1 MQGRAM
7 KSYKSQVG
15 STNDL
20 NSLIDEYIAK
30 GNKVTQCPPGPS
42 EEVVY
47 KNQYRRRPKKAEA
60 KPEEGTQQAA
70 GQEVAETTQSASE

>member
-1 MQGRAM
+1 M

-15 STNDL
+15 SPNDL

-60 KPEEGTQQAA
+60 KPEEATQETSAEVPA
-70 GQEVAETTQSASE
+70 GQEAVETTQAASE

>member
-1 MQGRAM
+1 M

-15 STNDL
+15 SPNDL

-60 KPEEGTQQAA
+60 KPEEAAQETAAEVPA
-70 GQEVAETTQSASE
+70 GQEAVETTQAASE

>member
-1 MQGRAM
+1 M

-15 STNDL
+15 SPNDL

-60 KPEEGTQQAA
+60 KPEEATQEA
-70 GQEVAETTQSASE
+70 GDQEANSQKVAETTEAASE

>member
-60 KPEEGTQQAA
+60 KPEEVTQQAA
-70 GQEVAETTQSASE
+70 SEKVAETTQSASE

>member
-1 MQGRAM
+1 M

-15 STNDL
+15 SPNDL

-60 KPEEGTQQAA
+60 KPEGKQEEAGQEMA
-70 GQEVAETTQSASE
+70 GQEVAETAGTASE

>member
-1 MQGRAM
+1 M

-30 GNKVTQCPPGPS
+30 GNKVIQCPPGPS

-60 KPEEGTQQAA
+60 KPEGGIQQGADQEPAEATQ
-70 GQEVAETTQSASE
+70 TASE

>member
-1 MQGRAM
+1 M

-15 STNDL
+15 SPNDL
-20 NSLIDEYIAK
+20 NSLIYEYIAK

-60 KPEEGTQQAA
+60 KPEEATQETAAEVPA
-70 GQEVAETTQSASE
+70 GQEAVETTQAASE

>member
-1 MQGRAM
+1 M
-7 KSYKSQVG
+7 KSHKSQVG
-15 STNDL
+15 STHDL
-20 NSLIDEYIAK
+20 NSLIDEYLAK

-60 KPEEGTQQAA
+60 KPEEVKPEEGR
-70 GQEVAETTQSASE
+70 QEVAEATETASE

>member
-1 MQGRAM
+1 M

-15 STNDL
+15 SPNDL

-60 KPEEGTQQAA
+60 KPEDAAQEPAGQAPA
-70 GQEVAETTQSASE
+70 GQEVAETTQAVSE

>member
-1 MQGRAM
+1 M
-7 KSYKSQVG
+7 KSYKSQGG
-15 STNDL
+15 SPNDL

-60 KPEEGTQQAA
+60 KPEEATQETAAEVPA
-70 GQEVAETTQSASE
+70 GQEAVETTQAASE